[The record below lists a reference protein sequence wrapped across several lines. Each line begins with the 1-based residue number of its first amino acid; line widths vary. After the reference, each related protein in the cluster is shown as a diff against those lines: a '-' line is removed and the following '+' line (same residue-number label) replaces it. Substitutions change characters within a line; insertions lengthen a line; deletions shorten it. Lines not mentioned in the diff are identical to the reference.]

1 VISSKQKAKE
11 RGKSDE
17 EPDEN
22 KKGERKQ
29 LSDGS
34 QPIRGQ
40 KREHG

>member
-1 VISSKQKAKE
+1 MISSKQKAKE
-11 RGKSDE
+11 RDKPDE
-17 EPDEN
+17 ELDEN
-22 KKGERKQ
+22 KKRERKQ